1 MAPLLPLLHI
11 LWFTVC
17 FAGAAHI
24 AHVVAS
30 DEYLPC
36 EAAVHSWAIKE
47 TEIVDREVQLKS
59 ADGLQ
64 LRDLLFFL
72 HIPRTGGR
80 TYHQCFL
87 KQLFLSEERCRI
99 SYDKLRFDPRL
110 VCAVLCLSP
119 LVSRLLIDDKSHPI
133 FEISVVYQM

>member
-1 MAPLLPLLHI
+1 MRGDGGGAA
-11 LWFTVC
+11 VC

-30 DEYLPC
+30 DGYLPC

-80 TYHQCFL
+80 TYHQWYVF
-87 KQLFLSEERCRI
+87 QFI
-99 SYDKLRFDPRL
+99 TNFV
-110 VCAVLCLSP
+110 VCLTLEKTQ
-119 LVSRLLIDDKSHPI
+119 RKSNLHH
-133 FEISVVYQM
+133 SAAQ

>member
-1 MAPLLPLLHI
+1 VRGDGGGAA
-11 LWFTVC
+11 VC

-80 TYHQCFL
+80 TYHQWYVF
-87 KQLFLSEERCRI
+87 QFMTN
-99 SYDKLRFDPRL
+99 F
-110 VCAVLCLSP
+110 VVCLS
-119 LVSRLLIDDKSHPI
+119 LEKTQRKSNLHHSPA
-133 FEISVVYQM
+133 Q